1 MFKNAISF
9 TFELLKIVLI
19 SFVII
24 APIRYFLIQPFYVK
38 GASMEPT
45 FHDHEYLI
53 VDEISYR
60 LNDPQRGQVV
70 VFRYP
75 KNPQEFFIKRIIG
88 FPGEKIQ
95 VKDGGVIIY
104 NEEHPDGM
112 TLNETYLDK
121 SVKTYSLSEDLIILE
136 PNEYFVLGDNRNAS
150 KDSRSFGPVDESFL
164 IGKVFLR
171 GWPFDRINFFPAPS
185 Y

>member
-1 MFKNAISF
+1 MFKNALSF
-9 TFELLKIVLI
+9 VFELLKIVLI

-60 LNDPQRGQVV
+60 FHSPKRGEVV

-95 VKDGGVIIY
+95 VKDGGIIIY
-104 NEEHPDGM
+104 NDEHPEGM

-121 SVKTYSLSEDLIILE
+121 SVKTYSLSEDPIELG
-136 PNEYFVLGDNRNAS
+136 PNEYFVFGDNRNAS
-150 KDSRSFGPVDESFL
+150 KDSRSFGPVDKSFL
-164 IGKVFLR
+164 IGKVMFR
-171 GWPFDRINFFPAPS
+171 GWPFDRIGLFPAPS